1 MRIVARSRVDV
12 LGERHDG
19 YVDVAVDGGGGRKL
33 VDEVFRR
40 GLNCGQ
46 LAVLGIEPVT
56 SRTKA
61 TRRRAA
67 PHDVGDVELIRTVLM
82 PKISMNTV
90 WTTAFPVTV
99 TLEPPWVV

>member
-1 MRIVARSRVDV
+1 
-12 LGERHDG
+12 
-19 YVDVAVDGGGGRKL
+19 VDGTA
-33 VDEVFRR
+33 
-40 GLNCGQ
+40 LN
-46 LAVLGIEPVT
+46 AP
-56 SRTKA
+56 A
-61 TRRRAA
+61 RRAA